1 MRAKAYILSW
11 IFFLCCAVAQGQYY
25 NINFKKYTVNNGMP
39 SDDVECIFQDSRGY
53 IWIGTRFGLSVFDG
67 HQFRNFHFDPNDPN
81 SLGGSRVLQ
90 IAEDSHGELWMA
102 IENYGLSRLD
112 RKTFRF
118 ENFRI
123 PIKKDIEER
132 FINTLFVENDRS
144 IWIGTQKGVSTFDPA
159 TKTYQMERILNPSPD
174 GNEIISIK
182 KDSSG
187 VIWAATYTGD
197 VLYKDRRIGAFKP
210 IPRSEKTGLTY
221 QLYEQDKGSFL
232 VATDKGLFSVVDK
245 IDPAKSS
252 LKKFTFFKDVNHITA
267 MTRDQSGN
275 LWVAGTEKGVQIYF
289 PQNGFIQS
297 LNSSWFSALDP
308 GVSYWKAM
316 LRDKDGGIWLGGE
329 QGLFYY
335 NSKYNQFK
343 TYLAI
348 SRYGDQ
354 QSLGN
359 VIGISTLGEQII
371 SVSVKGVSVF
381 DRSKNSFISIAIAPE
396 LKGRN
401 ITYNSIN
408 DLSNG
413 RWWISTTAGVLELAK
428 RGNTY
433 VLDKPTLLANHP
445 VLAHQ
450 QVYSI
455 GSNGKGDFWF
465 CTPAH
470 GLINYNT
477 VTNRFKTINS
487 FGTGKLKQELNHLDY
502 VSTSTDDDVIVG
514 HHRGFAIKYSG
525 TDVFRQ
531 IQELVDT
538 SFDFSNLSVYDI
550 VSSNG
555 FWWIATE
562 GHGLIRFDA
571 SKRELKVYGTSN
583 GLVSNSITSVLALDE
598 HRMAIGTSKGL
609 AILDIPSS
617 TFTTYLRKD
626 GLPSEQFV
634 IAAHHR
640 AASGEI
646 FLATTSGIVSF
657 AKDELKHSLIKAS
670 IKLSALIKD
679 NQAVPDSMVSLLN
692 ENPRIVL
699 HPNESLTLVFSSLN
713 FSNDN
718 DFILRYRFNP
728 DEPWKISQSPLQLSL
743 VNIDAGSYELV
754 VQLMNKAGGVMSD
767 RLSYNLEVIPPFW
780 KTRLFRILL
789 LVTSLGLLWFFLR
802 LYFQRRLTEQKLE
815 LEKQKLLEGERVRI
829 AMDLH
834 DDIGGNLTAMNLMTA
849 ILRDID
855 IDSKGKMI
863 VNKIG
868 EASDRMIQDMNEI
881 VWALNISNDKLPTLM
896 SYVRQYLSTVLA
908 TAGIEFDIRE
918 PETYPDV
925 FISGRSR
932 RNIFMIMKEL
942 VNNAIKYAGTK
953 NVLVE
958 VSVDKRLKI
967 VFSDNGIGLQ
977 QDMATLAKG
986 GGNGINNLKK
996 RAAELGATV
1005 DFINEKGLTV
1015 VFDMPLKSF
1024 DIK

>member
-1 MRAKAYILSW
+1 MNAKAYILSW
-11 IFFLCCAVAQGQYY
+11 FFFLSCAFAQGQYY
-25 NINFKKYTVNNGMP
+25 NINFKKYTVNDGMP

-67 HQFRNFHFDPNDPN
+67 HQFRNFQFDPNDPN

-102 IENYGLSRLD
+102 IENYGLSKLD

-118 ENFRI
+118 ENYRI

-132 FINTLFVENDRS
+132 FINTLFVENDRT

-159 TKTYQMERILNPSPD
+159 TKTYQIERMLNPSPD
-174 GNEIISIK
+174 GDEVISIK

-197 VLYKDRRIGAFKP
+197 VLYKDRRIGAFKA
-210 IPRSEKTGLTY
+210 IPRSEETGLTY

-232 VATDKGLFSVVDK
+232 VATDKGLFSVADK
-245 IDPAKSS
+245 IDPAKSR
-252 LKKFTFFKDVNHITA
+252 LKKLPFFKGIDHITA
-267 MTRDQSGN
+267 MTQDLSGN
-275 LWVAGTEKGVQIYF
+275 LWIAGTEKGVQIYF
-289 PQNGFIQS
+289 PQTGVVQS
-297 LNSSWFSALDP
+297 LNSSWFSTLDP

-343 TYLAI
+343 TYMAI
-348 SRYGDQ
+348 ARYGDQ

-359 VIGISTLGEQII
+359 VNGISILGDQII
-371 SVSVKGVSVF
+371 SVAVKGISIF
-381 DRSKNSFISIAIAPE
+381 DRSKNSFVPVEMAPQ
-396 LKGRN
+396 LKGLN
-401 ITYNSIN
+401 ITYNSII
-408 DLSNG
+408 DLGNG

-428 RGNTY
+428 RGNAY
-433 VLDKPTLLANHP
+433 VLVKPTILGSHP
-445 VLAHQ
+445 VLSSE

-455 GSNGKGDFWF
+455 GSNGRGDFWF

-470 GLINYNT
+470 GLINYN
-477 VTNRFKTINS
+477 NASKKFKTITS
-487 FGTGKLKQELNHLDY
+487 FGTGKLKQELSHLDY
-502 VSTSTDDDVIVG
+502 VSTSNDDDVIVG
-514 HHRGFAIKYSG
+514 HHRGFAIKYAG
-525 TDVFRQ
+525 TAVFRQ

-550 VSSNG
+550 ISSNG
-555 FWWIATE
+555 YWWIATE

-571 SKRELKVYGTSN
+571 AKRELKVYGTSN
-583 GLVSNSITSVLALDE
+583 GLVSNSITSVLALDD
-598 HRMAIGTSKGL
+598 RSMVIGTSKGL

-617 TFTTYLRKD
+617 TFSTYLRKD

-640 AASGEI
+640 TASGEI
-646 FLATTSGIVSF
+646 FLATTSGMVSF
-657 AKDELKHSLIKAS
+657 TKGELKHSLIKAS
-670 IKLSALIKD
+670 IKLNTLVKD
-679 NQAVPDSMVSLLN
+679 NKVMPDAVVSQLS

-699 HPNESLTLVFSSLN
+699 HHNESLTLVFSSLN

-728 DEPWKISQSPLQLSL
+728 DEPWKISQAPLQLSL
-743 VNIDAGSYELV
+743 VNIDPGSYALV

-767 RLSYNLEVIPPFW
+767 RLSYRLEVIPPFY
-780 KTRLFRILL
+780 KTRLFRVLL
-789 LVTSLGLLWFFLR
+789 LLTSLGMLWFFLR
-802 LYFQRRLTEQKLE
+802 MYFQRRLSEQRLE
-815 LEKQKLLEGERVRI
+815 LEKQKLLEKERVRI

-834 DDIGGNLTAMNLMTA
+834 DDIGGNLTALNLMTA
-849 ILRDID
+849 ILKDSN

-863 VNKIG
+863 VNKIS
-868 EASDRMIQDMNEI
+868 EASDRMIQDMNVI
-881 VWALNISNDKLPTLM
+881 IWALNISNDTLPNLM
-896 SYVRQYLSTVLA
+896 SYLREYLSTTLS
-908 TAGIEFDIRE
+908 TAGIEFDMRE
-918 PETYPDV
+918 PDAYPDV
-925 FISGRSR
+925 FISGKSR
-932 RNIFMIMKEL
+932 RNIFMIIKEL

-953 NVLVE
+953 KVLVQ
-958 VSVDKRLKI
+958 VTVGKRLNI
-967 VFSDNGIGLQ
+967 VFSDHGTGLQ

-996 RAAELGATV
+996 RAAELGASV

-1024 DIK
+1024 DNK